1 MNKIIMSGLLF
12 LFLIGENLAQTE
24 SESLNENCS
33 NTLEENS
40 LEKHRLNQ
48 WEKMPSMLD
57 RPQFYPLR
65 TDFENYELPA
75 GPSGYTTAIGV
86 RGGYTSGLTLKHFVN
101 NKAAVE
107 VIVGASRWRGTSL
120 TGIYEWHKKNA
131 LEVPELSWVYGFGA
145 RLGFY
150 DGRDYYNG
158 YKGKCNDPRNPKC
171 PSYWGDRSFA
181 AIGIVGIGGLE
192 YKFRDAPLTIGID
205 LIPYF
210 YFQHYRGN
218 FIDGS
223 IAIRYTLK

>member
-1 MNKIIMSGLLF
+1 MSCLLII
-12 LFLIGENLAQTE
+12 FLIGENQAQNE
-24 SESLNENCS
+24 AENLNEGCS
-33 NTLEENS
+33 CALEEVS
-40 LEKHRLNQ
+40 FEDHRLNQ
-48 WEKMPSMLD
+48 WEKKPTMFEKSESYPI
-57 RPQFYPLR
+57 RPFL
-65 TDFENYELPA
+65 ESSELPS

-107 VIVGASRWRGTSL
+107 IIVGASRWRGTSL

-131 LEVPELSWVYGFGA
+131 LEVPELSWVYGVGA

-150 DGRDYYNG
+150 DGRDYYAG
-158 YKGKCNDPRNPKC
+158 YRGNCNDPRNPKC
-171 PSYWGDRSFA
+171 PAYWGDRSFA
-181 AIGIVGIGGLE
+181 AIGVVAIGGLE
-192 YKFRDAPLTIGID
+192 YKFKAAPLTIGVD

-223 IAIRYTLK
+223 LSIRYVLK